1 MTELVAG
8 AWAGLLLGIFT
19 WQVAGFF
26 SARYTSLRAGSAR
39 QQAVVIVVG
48 LAWGAWVGARAA
60 SMPLAVTALLTTAL
74 LVIIALVDW
83 RTHYIPNQL
92 VAALLFWAML
102 LAFWQGQPA
111 WPAVLAGSLAAG
123 AAFGL
128 LYWLG
133 RGALGLGDVKLAAA
147 LGALCGFPAA
157 IPALLVG
164 MILGGVAAAGLLFTG
179 RARRGDALAY
189 GPYLLMGAWLVL
201 TRLWGLWPGS

>member
-1 MTELVAG
+1 MKELAAG
-8 AWAGLLLGIFT
+8 ALAGLLFSVLT
-19 WQVAGFF
+19 WQIAGFF
-26 SARYTSLRAGSAR
+26 CARYVSLRAGSAR
-39 QQAVVIVVG
+39 QQAALIVVG
-48 LAWGAWVGARAA
+48 LAWGAWVGVCAA
-60 SMPLAVTALLTTAL
+60 SAPLAVAALLTTAL
-74 LVIIALVDW
+74 LASIALVDW
-83 RTHYIPNQL
+83 RTHRIPNAL
-92 VAALLFWAML
+92 VAALLLWAIL
-102 LAFWQGQPA
+102 LALWLGQPA
-111 WPAVLAGSLAAG
+111 WPAALAGSLAAG

-189 GPYLLMGAWLVL
+189 GPYLLVGAWLIL